1 MNVDGRSDW
10 EQYHM
15 EGNLLAVEKF
25 GKFVAKLIFAEKIGE
40 SSHPQTKIIQQNSS
54 VTFKRNMYVAIA
66 CDKILNIN
74 AIAI

>member
-15 EGNLLAVEKF
+15 EGNFLAVEKF
-25 GKFVAKLIFAEKIGE
+25 GKFVAKLILVEKIGE

-54 VTFKRNMYVAIA
+54 VTFKCNM
-66 CDKILNIN
+66 
-74 AIAI
+74 